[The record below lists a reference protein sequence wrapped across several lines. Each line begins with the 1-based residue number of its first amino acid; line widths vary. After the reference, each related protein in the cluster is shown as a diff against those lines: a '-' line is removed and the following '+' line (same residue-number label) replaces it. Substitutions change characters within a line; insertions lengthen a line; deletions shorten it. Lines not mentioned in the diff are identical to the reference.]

1 MVEKEFKDSDGD
13 TIGDFAGVKSEM
25 DYFVK
30 TVVGTEYLEISK
42 AVNQDE
48 KVRKLEE
55 ANQSLHSSFE
65 EAVNECEEKAKA
77 TYNLEETVKNL
88 LEKLEN
94 TEKKNLRAAELSAL
108 KDDEIDSLK
117 IRNEKLVSGNKA
129 LRNESKELVK
139 EFDLFKRGSMQSKKK
154 LESSIELLESL
165 EKGLVYQ
172 RSEAKVD
179 LMKVENE
186 RAELKRLGE
195 KSLIEKNEVQVKPI
209 LIQKYL
215 IVSQILSPQFSAL
228 NFVTNHD
235 QSIFS
240 QDPFPT

>member
-1 MVEKEFKDSDGD
+1 
-13 TIGDFAGVKSEM
+13 
-25 DYFVK
+25 
-30 TVVGTEYLEISK
+30 
-42 AVNQDE
+42 
-48 KVRKLEE
+48 
-55 ANQSLHSSFE
+55 
-65 EAVNECEEKAKA
+65 VNECEEKAKA

-94 TEKKNLRAAELSAL
+94 TEKKNLRADELSAL

-139 EFDLFKRGSMQSKKK
+139 EFDLFKRESMQSKKK

-165 EKGLVYQ
+165 EKGLVNQ

-186 RAELKRLGE
+186 RAELKLVRRGL
-195 KSLIEKNEVQVKPI
+195 
-209 LIQKYL
+209 
-215 IVSQILSPQFSAL
+215 
-228 NFVTNHD
+228 TRRRRR
-235 QSIFS
+235 
-240 QDPFPT
+240 TR

>member
-1 MVEKEFKDSDGD
+1 M
-13 TIGDFAGVKSEM
+13 
-25 DYFVK
+25 
-30 TVVGTEYLEISK
+30 
-42 AVNQDE
+42 
-48 KVRKLEE
+48 
-55 ANQSLHSSFE
+55 
-65 EAVNECEEKAKA
+65 NECEEKAKA

-94 TEKKNLRAAELSAL
+94 TEKKNLRADELSAL

-139 EFDLFKRGSMQSKKK
+139 EFDLFKRESMQSKKK

-165 EKGLVYQ
+165 EKGLVNQ

-186 RAELKRLGE
+186 RAELKLLRE
-195 KSLIEKNEVQVKPI
+195 KSLIEKNEVSSQSAGKCVVRGSGQSLLGLKDGENLGIIEINPEGKTDQVVVRQLATFKKEQVPRTGV
-209 LIQKYL
+209 
-215 IVSQILSPQFSAL
+215 VSGGETQDEITNNMERLVGQFPEL
-228 NFVTNHD
+228 FRGVGTG
-235 QSIFS
+235 QS
-240 QDPFPT
+240 QG

>member
-1 MVEKEFKDSDGD
+1 MVAKEFKDSDGD
-13 TIGDFAGVKSEM
+13 TIGDCEVRDGLLCEDSSWNWI
-25 DYFVK
+25 
-30 TVVGTEYLEISK
+30 YLEISK

-94 TEKKNLRAAELSAL
+94 TEKKNLRADELSAL

-139 EFDLFKRGSMQSKKK
+139 EFDLFKRESMQSKKK

-165 EKGLVYQ
+165 EKGLVNQ

-195 KSLIEKNEVQVKPI
+195 KSLIEKNEVQVNPI

-228 NFVTNHD
+228 N
-235 QSIFS
+235 S
-240 QDPFPT
+240 